1 MKSIVPIPPLAA
13 GVLLA
18 MAVATAACGDDGGDG
33 GSGGAGGSSTTGS
46 GTSAVSGSGGA
57 TSVSSS
63 TSGGA
68 TSASSGGG
76 ATSVSSSTSGAG
88 SSTTSATSGAGGSGS
103 CPGPLEFDDNDPC
116 TFTGMCPSAC
126 GIEELGSRLCAC
138 SGGVADCE
146 SCLPPD
152 AAQYPINPTAVDC
165 STIGGDGSAGSIRN
179 TACAEAEEG
188 TSCIGNESGSSRGC
202 VCWNLGAGF
211 QWECGSVNKWFSN

>member
-1 MKSIVPIPPLAA
+1 MKSIAPISPLAA

-18 MAVATAACGDDGGDG
+18 IAVATAACGDDGGDG

-46 GTSAVSGSGGA
+46 GTSTASGSGGGA
-57 TSVSSS
+57 TSASS
-63 TSGGA
+63 GDA

-76 ATSVSSSTSGAG
+76 ATSASSSTSGAG

-103 CPGPLEFDDNDPC
+103 CPGPLEFDDNDSC
-116 TFTGMCPSAC
+116 TFPGMCPSAC
-126 GIEELGSRLCAC
+126 GIEELGSRICAC

-188 TSCIGNESGSSRGC
+188 TSCIGNETGSSRGC

-211 QWECGSVNKWFSN
+211 QWECGSVNKWFSS